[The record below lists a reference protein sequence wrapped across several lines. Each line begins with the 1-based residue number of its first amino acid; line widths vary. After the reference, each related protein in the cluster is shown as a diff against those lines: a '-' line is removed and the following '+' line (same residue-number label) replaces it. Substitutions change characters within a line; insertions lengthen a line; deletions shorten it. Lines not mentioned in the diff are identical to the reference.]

1 MCDLIWPLTHS
12 VSQYRWSVDQ
22 LLSDLRMEM
31 ATWQLLHVLGRDRLE
46 GGGRAEEERVPERL
60 GGEGKSDKELADHLF
75 MQESSVRQAQARHHL
90 EEWE

>member
-1 MCDLIWPLTHS
+1 
-12 VSQYRWSVDQ
+12 
-22 LLSDLRMEM
+22 MEM

-46 GGGRAEEERVPERL
+46 GGGRPEEQRVPERL
-60 GGEGKSDKELADHLF
+60 GGEGKSDKELADQLF